1 MCLNRLN
8 YLKEFWFLLI
18 RKNYKYVFDYLDMYL
33 MRENSVLKS
42 YSYDLGIFLLLERF
56 VKNFLCKCGKSNE
69 SWIV

>member
-1 MCLNRLN
+1 M
-8 YLKEFWFLLI
+8 YLI
-18 RKNYKYVFDYLDMYL
+18 IIDMYL